1 MNTKI
6 ERLNDNYAN
15 ELSTIL
21 LMEAKNPI
29 FKSVT
34 ITNVSVTND
43 LSYAKVYFT
52 CFDLD
57 KKMVQK
63 ELNDSKAYF
72 RKLLADRIEVRHTPE
87 LNFVYDESIDYGK
100 KIEDIIE
107 KIHEEDGTKPMD
119 ESELNNEETKEETE
133 SEFTEDYEETE

>member
-1 MNTKI
+1 MSTKI

-57 KKMVQK
+57 KKLVAK

-100 KIEDIIE
+100 KI
-107 KIHEEDGTKPMD
+107 
-119 ESELNNEETKEETE
+119 
-133 SEFTEDYEETE
+133 

>member
-57 KKMVQK
+57 KKLVQK

-100 KIEDIIE
+100 KIEDIID
-107 KIHEEDGTKPMD
+107 KIHEEDGTKPMND
-119 ESELNNEETKEETE
+119 SELNEEIEE
-133 SEFTEDYEETE
+133 SNYNEDYEETE